1 MPPATTSRIRI
12 RIPGRARPPFV
23 RWGYLV
29 AVTLVA
35 GGTLLMLP
43 FRALLGGAQWG
54 WPYLLIVGVV
64 ASASG
69 VGPALL
75 AAGLSFLAQNFFFV
89 PPYGSLAVRDPAD
102 LVQLAA
108 FLLVAGVWGWQ
119 AGRLRERQLEARR
132 EEAEAEALLALSA
145 RVASETS
152 ISSMTLFVGRELA
165 RLLGTRRTIVWLCE
179 ADETLPIAA
188 GGADPDDLAAS
199 RPYVEFVLTQ
209 AKAIGLP
216 PKPAP
221 DADHLVS
228 EPSWPASVTHA
239 EAVAGG
245 ALDDLFLPLQTTAG
259 LEGGLQVG
267 WRPDERERLGPR
279 ALRLIVSGAQMV
291 AAFLTN
297 RRLITTEARAEAVA
311 DADRLKTAIVSS
323 VSHEL
328 KTPLASIT
336 AAVPD
341 LSSEDVTHSEAEVR
355 TRLASV
361 IEDLGRLE
369 NSIGDL
375 LDTSRLEA
383 GQWRATADTWEA
395 GEIVADV
402 VSRLAGPQRSRV
414 TFDVPEPGPTVH
426 VDFAQ
431 LSRALTNVLDNALLY
446 GPAGEPVVIG
456 ARRSGDRTL
465 VWVED
470 HGPGVSAADREL
482 VFDKFYRGDEG
493 RARSGSTGLGL
504 SIAREIVQANGGML
518 TLEDVAPTGARFVIS
533 LPAEGPAGPG
543 MADGGAI
550 DPLEPP
556 EAPDPRGS

>member
-1 MPPATTSRIRI
+1 
-12 RIPGRARPPFV
+12 V
-23 RWGYLV
+23 KWGYPIAVALV
-29 AVTLVA
+29 V

-43 FRALLGGAQWG
+43 FRGLLGGAQWG
-54 WPYLLIVGVV
+54 WPYLLIVGLV

-75 AAGLSFLAQNFFFV
+75 AAGLSFLAQNLFFV
-89 PPYGSLAVRDPAD
+89 PPYGSLAVRNPAD
-102 LVQLAA
+102 LVQLVA

-132 EEAEAEALLALSA
+132 DEAEAEALLALSA

-152 ISSMTLFVGRELA
+152 ISSMTMFVGRELA
-165 RLLGTRRTIVWLCE
+165 RLLGARRTIVWLCE
-179 ADETLPIAA
+179 AHEALPIAA
-188 GGADPDDLAAS
+188 GGADPDELAAS
-199 RPYVEFVLTQ
+199 RPYIDYVLAQ

-216 PKPAP
+216 AKPAS

-239 EAVAGG
+239 EASPSGD
-245 ALDDLFLPLQTTAG
+245 LDDLFLPLQTTAR
-259 LEGGLQVG
+259 LEGVLQVG
-267 WRPDERERLGPR
+267 WRAGDRERLGPR
-279 ALRLIVSGAQMV
+279 ALRLVVSGAQMI

-336 AAVPD
+336 AAVTD
-341 LSSEDVTHSEAEVR
+341 LTSEDVTHSEADVR
-355 TRLASV
+355 IRLASV

-383 GQWRATADTWEA
+383 GQWRATADVWEA

-402 VSRLAGPQRSRV
+402 VSRLAATQRSRV
-414 TFDVPEPGPTVH
+414 VFDVPEPGPAVY

-446 GPAGEPVVIG
+446 GPTDEPVVIG
-456 ARRSGDRTL
+456 ARSSGSRTL

-470 HGPGVSAADREL
+470 HGPGVSVADRDL
-482 VFDKFYRGDEG
+482 VFDKFYRGDAG

-518 TLEDVAPTGARFVIS
+518 ALESVSPTGARFVIS
-533 LPAEGPAGPG
+533 LPAEGPAGSGIPEQR
-543 MADGGAI
+543 AI

-556 EAPDPRGS
+556 DRRGTR